1 MTRDPEEF
9 NHISKIIFSPI
20 YPVIARRMLALS
32 EQNEGVC
39 LDAGTGPGMLACAIA
54 RESNMEVLAID
65 NDPRMLPIALRN
77 VAEQHLL
84 GRVIPMIGDIHCL
97 PLNDNSIDLIV
108 SRGSVFFWNNR
119 PIAFREIERV
129 LKSNGTAY
137 VGGGFGTVDLMEK
150 IFAAMREIN
159 PEWDENVRK
168 RSARASPETL
178 LEELR
183 SSGIEHFSIQ
193 KEETGFWVEIVKS

>member
-9 NHISKIIFSPI
+9 NHISKTIFSPI
-20 YPVIARRMLALS
+20 YPVIAHRMLALS

-54 RESNMEVLAID
+54 RESKMEVLAID

-77 VAEQHLL
+77 VGEQHLL
-84 GRVIPMIGDIHCL
+84 GRVMPMIGDIHCL
-97 PLNDNSIDLIV
+97 PLNNNSIDLIV

-168 RSARASPETL
+168 RSGRVSPQIL